1 MQPGPLGTVDPRK
14 NAVFAEW
21 EMRGLHNVL
30 QGAHSEG
37 VSLPFREAI
46 SADFSLPNKRI
57 CPKGPPVTANH
68 NRETGKGC
76 RMCQQSSHVNS
87 NLLKYKNWTFLSRD

>member
-1 MQPGPLGTVDPRK
+1 MQPGPLGTVDPGK

-30 QGAHSEG
+30 QGACSEG

-46 SADFSLPNKRI
+46 SADFSLPNKRSTNLSQRT
-57 CPKGPPVTANH
+57 PSHSKP
-68 NRETGKGC
+68 
-76 RMCQQSSHVNS
+76 QQR
-87 NLLKYKNWTFLSRD
+87 NWQEMPYVPTV